1 MLAHTAFIAADT
13 NNTLSTNKNPP
24 VSLVAAIDPIA
35 QGGAV
40 IQVPN
45 LGQNLQN
52 GNKIDSEHSVH
63 SV

>member
-1 MLAHTAFIAADT
+1 MLAHIAFIAADT
-13 NNTLSTNKNPP
+13 NNTLSTNQNPP

>member
-1 MLAHTAFIAADT
+1 MLAHIAFIAADT
-13 NNTLSTNKNPP
+13 NNTLSTNQNPP

-45 LGQNLQN
+45 LGQN
-52 GNKIDSEHSVH
+52 
-63 SV
+63 

>member
-1 MLAHTAFIAADT
+1 MLAHTAFIAADM
-13 NNTLSTNKNPP
+13 NNILSTNKNPA
-24 VSLVAAIDPIA
+24 VSLVAAIDSIA

-52 GNKIDSEHSVH
+52 GSKIN
-63 SV
+63 

>member
-1 MLAHTAFIAADT
+1 MGIGNSEDPLVSPQTKNAH
-13 NNTLSTNKNPP
+13 L
-24 VSLVAAIDPIA
+24 VSLAGAIDSIA

-52 GNKIDSEHSVH
+52 GSKIN
-63 SV
+63 